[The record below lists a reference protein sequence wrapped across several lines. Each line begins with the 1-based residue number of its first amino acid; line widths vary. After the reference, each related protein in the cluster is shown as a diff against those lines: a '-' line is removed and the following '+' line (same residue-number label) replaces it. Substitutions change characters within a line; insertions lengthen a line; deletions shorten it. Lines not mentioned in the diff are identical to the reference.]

1 MLMFDIASAC
11 QNYQKIVKDVLHNC
25 TRAANIADDL
35 IVHGRGVKEHDENFF
50 AVLHRLKDSGM
61 TLNERKCKFRLPRLT
76 FCGHDLGQQETA
88 PSEEQIEND
97 CMTRVVADAEQTG
110 LVAVLTQLQ
119 DGQWRIVAYTSRN
132 LTTVERLYSQAEKEA
147 LQLVWSCEMFY
158 LYVYGHEFELET
170 DHKLLE
176 CINSRTSKPS
186 ARIERWVL
194 RFQRYLYK
202 VI

>member
-1 MLMFDIASAC
+1 MLMFDIASVC
-11 QNYQKIVKDVLHNC
+11 QNYQKIVTDVLHNC

-35 IVHGRGVKEHDENFF
+35 TVHGRGVKEHDDNFF

-97 CMTRVVADAEQTG
+97 CMTRVVADAEQRG

-119 DGQWRIVAYTSRN
+119 DGQWRIIQKPHKSGAVIFPGR
-132 LTTVERLYSQAEKEA
+132 ERGIGTC
-147 LQLVWSCEMFY
+147 VVVRMFY

-176 CINSRTSKPS
+176 CIYSRTSKPS

-194 RFQRYLYK
+194 HFQRYLYRENDHC
-202 VI
+202 